1 MISPPYLSSLVSDQ
15 YSTVLY
21 SFSFSKVGLL
31 TRPACTL
38 VSHLFASTH
47 AVLVSLFSVST

>member
-15 YSTVLY
+15 YCTVLY
-21 SFSFSKVGLL
+21 SSSFSKIGLL

-38 VSHLFASTH
+38 VSYLFASTH
-47 AVLVSLFSVST
+47 AVPVSLFSVST